1 MQSIHIQAAR
11 FAAAAL
17 LALAALGSPAAAQ
30 GPSPVFVAPVAQQ
43 KTQEFERVLGSLH
56 ARQTSAMAALEEGAL
71 IELNVREADLV
82 KAGTVIARIDARRL
96 QASRAQVE
104 ADLAM
109 GAATLAE
116 RQANHQN
123 ATEDLKALQAAGD
136 SGAVSERDLRNAR
149 TVVQTTEALMQA
161 ATQSITALEAQ
172 RDLIDLRI
180 ADTAVRAPFDSRVV
194 SRHAEIGQWIRP
206 GDALVTL
213 VSTGPLEAWLDLPER
228 LVGRVATKAESVKIR
243 LEATGL
249 ELFGR
254 RARAIPTVDMR
265 ARTFSLI
272 LDVNPAQI
280 ADRVLELHPGM
291 SISAD
296 IPVGQVKEHLVVPKN
311 AVIRRGTDALVV
323 TIDAQNIAG
332 FAPVRVLFAT
342 ADGFAIESLVP
353 GGLNAGDTI
362 IVEGNER
369 IFPGTPVAP
378 TPISEKN
385 AEPKQAG
392 Q

>member
-1 MQSIHIQAAR
+1 MQSISIQAAR
-11 FAAAAL
+11 LASAAL
-17 LALAALGSPAAAQ
+17 LALATL
-30 GPSPVFVAPVAQQ
+30 GPSASAQTPVFVAPIAQQ

-56 ARQTSAMAALEEGAL
+56 ARQTSEMAALEEGAL

-123 ATEDLKALQAAGD
+123 ATEDLKALEAAGD

-149 TVVQTTEALMQA
+149 TMVATSKALMQA

-180 ADTAVRAPFDSRVV
+180 ADTAVRAPFDSRVI

-206 GDALVTL
+206 GDPLVTL
-213 VSTGPLEAWLDLPER
+213 VSTGGLEAWLDLPER
-228 LVGRVATKAESVKIR
+228 LVGRVDVKAESITIR
-243 LEATGL
+243 LEATGV
-249 ELFGR
+249 ELLGR

-272 LDVNPAQI
+272 LDVNPAQV
-280 ADRVLELHPGM
+280 ADRVQELHPGM

-296 IPVGQVKEHLVVPKN
+296 IPVGQVKDQLVVPKN

-323 TIDAQNIAG
+323 TVDAQNMAG

-378 TPISEKN
+378 TPVSEKN
-385 AEPKQAG
+385 AGQKQAG